1 MLMETGQFLQPH
13 KLFRFEQSWFL
24 REDLVSIVSEVWN
37 SSYNGSNLERWQK
50 RMKHMRKKL
59 KGWNKNWEGEYNRRK
74 KFILDK
80 IDAINIQAET

>member
-1 MLMETGQFLQPH
+1 
-13 KLFRFEQSWFL
+13 
-24 REDLVSIVSEVWN
+24 
-37 SSYNGSNLERWQK
+37 
-50 RMKHMRKKL
+50 MRKKL